1 MRAIVEEDRHRHAP
15 SVGDETWQES
25 FFLGWTDI
33 RNRCSGHHHISLC
46 PALKKAHVWTWLIV
60 DGKEVA
66 RSQENALELPDGDLT
81 DINLGVLKFLAGESI
96 RNLHLTASFD
106 TAKVDV
112 EYNAYIDPV
121 HVDIN
126 SGNLKLGSRHY
137 ESMGSVRGSV
147 TSDGRT
153 VQING
158 TGWQDHSWGSRR
170 LSSNPA
176 GRWVFAVFGEDLA
189 FSLYSLASSEGTI
202 IFGYVIDSG
211 GVLPIDTARCG
222 FVIADDGISP
232 ESCDVT
238 LWTEC
243 GKGYRLRGRVV
254 ATALVGGPG
263 WSGDGNHF
271 WMDGLTEFEHADR
284 IGGGLLEVSTLKAPT
299 EHQRKVLKLV

>member
-1 MRAIVEEDRHRHAP
+1 MQTISEEDRRRHTP
-15 SVGDETWQES
+15 VEGDATWQES

-33 RNRCSGHHHISLC
+33 RNRCAGHHHISLC
-46 PALKKAHVWTWLIV
+46 PALNRAHVWTWLIV

-66 RSQENALELPDGDLT
+66 RSQENEIPLPSGDLT
-81 DINLGVLKFLAGESI
+81 DINIGILRFIAGEAI
-96 RNLHLTASFD
+96 RELHLTAEFD
-106 TAKVDV
+106 DAKVDV
-112 EYNAYIDPV
+112 DYKSYIDPV
-121 HVDIN
+121 HIDIN
-126 SGNLKLGSRHY
+126 SGKLKLGSRHY
-137 ESMGSVRGSV
+137 ESMGAVRGSV
-147 TSDGRT
+147 THAGRT
-153 VQING
+153 IEING

-189 FSLYSLASSEGTI
+189 FSLYSLASSIGTI
-202 IFGYVIDSG
+202 IFGYVIDNG
-211 GVLPIDTARCG
+211 AVEPIEAAKCG

-232 ESCDVT
+232 ESCDTT
-238 LWTEC
+238 LWTRS

-284 IGGGLLEVSTLKAPT
+284 VGGGLLEVSTLKAPT
-299 EHQRKVLKLV
+299 EEQRTVLKLV